1 MQYKNRGQG
10 FRQGLIDGV
19 PIALGYISVSFGFG
33 ILCVKGG
40 FDALTA
46 VMISLTNVTSA
57 GQLAGLGIMVALGS
71 LMEIIVTEF
80 VINMR
85 YALMSISLTQK
96 LDDSFTTPRRMI
108 CAFAMTDEI
117 FAVASS
123 REGKIGAKYFY
134 GLMLLP
140 VVGWVAGTALG
151 ALAGG
156 LLPARVTDAMGIAL
170 YGMFLAIILPPSTKS
185 RAVAICVAI
194 AAALSILLNLLPLF
208 SFLSSGFTIVICVVI
223 ASAVAALCF
232 PLKDSEQNDNAEG
245 GEA

>member
-1 MQYKNRGQG
+1 MQRKNGGRG
-10 FRQGLIDGV
+10 FRRGLADGV

-40 FDALTA
+40 FSALTA

-57 GQLAGLGIMVALGS
+57 GQLAGLGIMIAAGS

-96 LDDSFTTPRRMI
+96 LDDSFTTPARMI

-123 REGKIGAKYFY
+123 REGKISAGYFY

-156 LLPARVTDAMGIAL
+156 ILPESVTDAMGIAL
-170 YGMFLAIILPPSTKS
+170 YGMFLAIILPPATQS
-185 RAVAICVAI
+185 RAVAICVGI
-194 AAALSILLNLLPLF
+194 AALLSVALNLAPIF
-208 SFLSSGFTIVICVVI
+208 SGLSSGFAIVICAII
-223 ASAVAALCF
+223 ASTVVALCF
-232 PLKDSEQNDNAEG
+232 PIRDAEG
-245 GEA
+245 SES

>member
-1 MQYKNRGQG
+1 MQRKNGGRG
-10 FRQGLIDGV
+10 FRRGLADGV

-40 FDALTA
+40 FSALTA

-57 GQLAGLGIMVALGS
+57 GQLAGLGIMIAAGS

-96 LDDSFTTPRRMI
+96 LDDSFTTSRRMI

-123 REGKIGAKYFY
+123 HEGKINARYFY

-140 VVGWVAGTALG
+140 VVGWVVGTALG

-156 LLPARVTDAMGIAL
+156 ILPESITNAMGIAL
-170 YGMFLAIILPPSTKS
+170 YGMFLAIILPPATKS
-185 RAVAICVAI
+185 RAVAICVGI
-194 AAALSILLNLLPLF
+194 AAALSLVLNLVPLF
-208 SFLSSGFTIVICVVI
+208 SGLSSGFAIVICAIV
-223 ASAVAALCF
+223 ASAVVSLCF
-232 PLKDSEQNDNAEG
+232 PIQDAEG
-245 GEA
+245 SES

>member
-1 MQYKNRGQG
+1 MRQNNTGLG

-40 FDALTA
+40 FSALTA
-46 VMISLTNVTSA
+46 VLISLTNVTSA
-57 GQLAGLGIMVALGS
+57 GQLAGLGIMIAAGS

-96 LDDSFTTPRRMI
+96 LDASFTTPRRMV

-123 REGKIGAKYFY
+123 KDGTIGAKYFY

-140 VVGWVAGTALG
+140 VAGWVAGTALG

-156 LLPARVTDAMGIAL
+156 ILPESITNAMGIAL
-170 YGMFLAIILPPSTKS
+170 YGMFLAIILPPATKS
-185 RAVAICVAI
+185 RAVALCVAI
-194 AAALSILLNLLPLF
+194 AAALSIILNVVPLF
-208 SFLSSGFTIVICVVI
+208 SAIPSGFAIVICAVV
-223 ASAVAALCF
+223 SGAVVSWLF
-232 PLKDSEQNDNAEG
+232 PVADEEG